1 MLSTPGGIAIVREHE
16 AVVESIGQHT
26 TLCPQSGNRE
36 QTGSACPSDSLLP
49 VWLSLLKGPQP
60 PNTVLPAGTSV
71 QIHEPFGGGALHIQI
86 PKPCRQPYHDFRG
99 FSMLIHFCAPKA

>member
-1 MLSTPGGIAIVREHE
+1 MLSTPGGIAIVREYE
-16 AVVESIGQHT
+16 AVMEIIGQHT

-36 QTGSACPSDSLLP
+36 QTGSVCPSDSLLP
-49 VWLSLLKGPQP
+49 VWLRLLKGPQP

-71 QIHEPFGGGALHIQI
+71 QIHEPLAGALHIQI
-86 PKPCRQPYHDFRG
+86 PKPCRQVFDFRG

>member
-71 QIHEPFGGGALHIQI
+71 QIHEPFGGGHFTFKSQNHVGNPIMILGVS
-86 PKPCRQPYHDFRG
+86 PC
-99 FSMLIHFCAPKA
+99 

>member
-1 MLSTPGGIAIVREHE
+1 MLSTPGGIAIVREYE
-16 AVVESIGQHT
+16 AVVESIGQHA

-49 VWLSLLKGPQP
+49 VWLRLLKGPQP

-71 QIHEPFGGGALHIQI
+71 QIHEPLGGHFTFKSQNLVGNPIMILGVS
-86 PKPCRQPYHDFRG
+86 PC
-99 FSMLIHFCAPKA
+99 